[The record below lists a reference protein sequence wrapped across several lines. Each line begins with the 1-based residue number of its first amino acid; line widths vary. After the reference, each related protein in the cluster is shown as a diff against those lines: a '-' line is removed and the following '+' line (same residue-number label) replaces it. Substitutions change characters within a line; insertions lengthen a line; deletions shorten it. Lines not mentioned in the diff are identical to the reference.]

1 MKTSRFIGYS
11 LPGHILC
18 RLLRYQ
24 SCYNRLRCL
33 YPNIENGE
41 LCSVY
46 GSVGALAVRGNN
58 SMLCLAMM
66 YEEVFSW
73 EPFRKRDRSIAFLS
87 RIIYNKR
94 DKKEVMR
101 MAYGYAKEIQN
112 RIGAAPDG
120 TIFIVSDFSDVA
132 DSETIR
138 RNLNRLVQAGTL
150 RRILKGVFE
159 KPKFSKLLGEYVAAD
174 PDAVAKALARC
185 YHWTIAPCGDTA
197 LNMLGLSTQVTAVWS
212 YISDG
217 PYKTYEWDK
226 TKIEF
231 KHRTNKEVTGLSP
244 MTILVIQALKT
255 LGKEHVDEKTIRVL
269 SRRLNED
276 EKAALL
282 AEGAEATDW
291 IYTVIKEICKG
302 EREND

>member
-1 MKTSRFIGYS
+1 MNNGYTEQ
-11 LPGHILC
+11 I
-18 RLLRYQ
+18 R
-24 SCYNRLRCL
+24 
-33 YPNIENGE
+33 E
-41 LCSVY
+41 
-46 GSVGALAVRGNN
+46 
-58 SMLCLAMM
+58 
-66 YEEVFSW
+66 
-73 EPFRKRDRSIAFLS
+73 
-87 RIIYNKR
+87 RIIN
-94 DKKEVMR
+94 
-101 MAYGYAKEIQN
+101 
-112 RIGAAPDG
+112 APDG
-120 TIFIVSDFSDVA
+120 SVFVNSDFA
-132 DSETIR
+132 DIADNNTIKQSI
-138 RNLNRLVQAGTL
+138 NRLVREGIL
-150 RRILKGVFE
+150 RRVIRGVFD
-159 KPKFSKLLGEYVAAD
+159 KPKYSKFLGEYVAAD

-231 KHRTNKEVTGLSP
+231 KHRTNKEVTGLSS

-269 SRRLNED
+269 SRRLNEK